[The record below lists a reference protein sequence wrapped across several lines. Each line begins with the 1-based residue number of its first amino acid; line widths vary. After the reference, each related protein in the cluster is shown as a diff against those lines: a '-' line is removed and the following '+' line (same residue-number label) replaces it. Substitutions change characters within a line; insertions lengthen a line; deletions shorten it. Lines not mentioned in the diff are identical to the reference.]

1 MKLTV
6 KTGLGGL
13 DVVLLITLG
22 KVIKQRAMA
31 PRGHK
36 QQRLWC
42 QWHKL

>member
-13 DVVLLITLG
+13 DLVLSIALG
-22 KVIKQRAMA
+22 KVIKQRAMV

-36 QQRLWC
+36 QQRLWH
-42 QWHKL
+42 QWHKV